1 MQHSN
6 EQASSQMS
14 HIIKKASR
22 ELVGSHKLIQY
33 REREKRVM
41 VERQRSEGQASG
53 GSSPA
58 KKSRGEATPLP
69 SPLPS
74 PPRPQQAMKALAQ
87 AQEAAEAAEA
97 AAEALSSSEGGS
109 EGDGEGEP
117 PLTDE
122 ELLDS
127 VLPSVHCEEGMGAYP
142 PEGGAY
148 EKKVDELA
156 QVLNDL
162 LPAEAVEP
170 LRVVGEGRGS
180 ARQLEDRQVRG
191 CVVVLC
197 GVEGVCG
204 MDGVEKTEKADRR
217 SALDHNAPTNPSFL
231 HTHAHPHRWPRS
243 SSASGGST
251 GSWSGWSASGR
262 AASWTS
268 TP

>member
-6 EQASSQMS
+6 EQATTQMS
-14 HIIKKASR
+14 RIIKKASR

-33 REREKRVM
+33 REREKRAM

-53 GSSPA
+53 GNSPA

-74 PPRPQQAMKALAQ
+74 PQRPQQAFKAQ
-87 AQEAAEAAEA
+87 AQAQQAAEA
-97 AAEALSSSEGGS
+97 AAEAAEAREGGS
-109 EGDGEGEP
+109 EGDGEAEP

-122 ELLDS
+122 ELLAS
-127 VLPSVHCEEGMGAYP
+127 LLPSVHCEEGMGAYSP
-142 PEGGAY
+142 VPVEGGAY

-191 CVVVLC
+191 C
-197 GVEGVCG
+197 GVC
-204 MDGVEKTEKADRR
+204 V
-217 SALDHNAPTNPSFL
+217 
-231 HTHAHPHRWPRS
+231 W
-243 SSASGGST
+243 GG
-251 GSWSGWSASGR
+251 GGAGR
-262 AASWTS
+262 
-268 TP
+268 